1 MATTIRRYELG
12 DIDVILDLIEEFL
25 YQDRGSVVNH
35 FSYIDFD
42 RAKVYDILNRR
53 IGDKTFFCSVV
64 EKDGKVVGGLAGS
77 VDELVFSRQLFA
89 VEWLL
94 YFSPSFSS
102 VKAVLRLITSFV
114 TWAKSRGAI
123 EVQIANSS
131 GYKQDKFA
139 SLMKL
144 AGFEQSMVGFSKR
157 T

>member
-1 MATTIRRYELG
+1 MAVTIRRYRLT
-12 DIDVILDLIEEFL
+12 DIDAILDLVESFL
-25 YQDRGSVVNH
+25 HQERAGVVNH
-35 FSYIDFD
+35 FNYLDFD

-53 IGDKTFFCSVV
+53 ISDKDFFCSVV
-64 EKDGKVVGGLAGS
+64 VENDKIVGGLAGS

-94 YFSPSFSS
+94 YFTPSFSS
-102 VKAVLRLITSFV
+102 VRVVLRLITSFV
-114 TWAKSRGAI
+114 TWAKERNAM

-131 GYKQDKFA
+131 GFKQEKFA

-144 AGFEQSMVGFSKR
+144 AGFSQSMVGFSRR